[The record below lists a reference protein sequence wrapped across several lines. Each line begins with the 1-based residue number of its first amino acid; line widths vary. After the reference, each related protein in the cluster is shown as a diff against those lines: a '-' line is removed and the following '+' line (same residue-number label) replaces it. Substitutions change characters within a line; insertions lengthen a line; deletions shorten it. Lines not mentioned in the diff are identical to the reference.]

1 MANSMALPSGT
12 ELGEY
17 TIIRKLGQ
25 GGFGITY
32 LARDNAN
39 NCDVVIKE
47 NLPSVFAFRTDTSLY
62 IRPHG
67 DGEPEENYRWALQR
81 FCDEA
86 QTINKLSHPNIVKI
100 LRAFK
105 ALGTAYYVMPY
116 VKGESLSS
124 VFKTS
129 AQLNGEKLL
138 SLLRQILSA
147 LSYLHSQ
154 GVMHRDLKP
163 ANILIKND
171 ETPILIDFGA
181 ARSYISERSATLVGT
196 PGYSPI
202 EQVTPNGTCGPWTDL
217 YALGAT
223 CYRLIREET
232 VPDSLNRVYDTD
244 PYIPLSTDPS
254 LCKRFPRELLKTIDK
269 ALRMDIS
276 KRWQTADEWL
286 AAISPAR
293 MKKSSSGSSFAA
305 TAAIAA
311 LIATAGGGAWYYYGQ
326 EADKGKEPTSEPA
339 EPLPAPKTHEEQ
351 VKAAARERLAELG
364 ISEEDYNTKLGE
376 AAISNDNE
384 VLGLL
389 IAAGADVNYDTRN
402 RWTPLTYVCAKQN
415 LTGIQ
420 LLLNAPGIDVNKQNQ
435 QGDTAIIWAAAKGHL
450 EGLRLLLA
458 VPGINVNFIDSEG
471 KTAYD
476 WAVTNNLE
484 ECVQL
489 LRDNGGKTADDV
501 RGGRE
506 LIPADEAK
514 AKLQEAG
521 ITENN
526 YNDALGIAAARSD
539 NEKIHLLISAGVD
552 INSDLGNGQTA
563 LTIVCTNRNLDGLRL
578 LLAAPGINVNKPNRR
593 GDNAIICAAFKGDL
607 ESLRLLLA
615 TPGINVNFIDGEG
628 KTAYDW
634 AVMNEHN
641 ECAQLL
647 RNNGGTTAS
656 NAQDISEQTSADEAK
671 AKLQEAGITESNY
684 NAELCKATDNS
695 DNEKIRL
702 LISAG
707 ANVNCYGED
716 GWTPLTNVCL
726 LNNPE
731 GLRLLLAAPNIDIN
745 QPNKS
750 GDTAIIWAAV
760 KGHTSCLRMLLAVP
774 GIEVNFID
782 SENKTAYDWA
792 TINNH
797 QECAELLRAA
807 GGQRT
812 SQDTISTELINCDS
826 EEARRRLQNLGIS
839 PSQYNEAICNAT
851 DNSDNEKLALLINA
865 GADVNCRASDGWMP
879 LTNLSVYNNQQGM
892 RLILNA
898 PNLNV
903 NATDGKGNNALS
915 IAAFNGHT
923 DCVRLLLSHPAI
935 RVNNCDGNGNL
946 PLIYAVVNKHQD
958 CVRLLLEAPGINV
971 NTRNRAGDTALIWAA
986 AKGNTEALQTLLSVP
1001 GINLDIINENGKT
1014 AYDRALESN
1023 NNECAKLLRNAG
1035 AHTAEEV
1042 LASHKTRTSSAN
1054 IAEANTM
1061 LCTATDN
1068 GDNNKI
1074 YQALTAGADV
1084 NCDAEDGWTPLTNV
1098 AYYGHRESMRL
1109 LLTAPGIDVNKL
1121 NQKGYSALSIAALK
1135 GHTDC
1140 VRMLLEAPGINVNL
1154 ENKSGTVPLCWAAE
1168 SGAAESLRL
1177 LLDAPGININ
1187 YVDSNGKTALDWAES
1202 TNNTVCAQLLRAAG
1216 AKRANQ
1222 L

>member
-1 MANSMALPSGT
+1 MVNSMALPSGT

-32 LARDNAN
+32 LARDNFN

-67 DGEPEENYRWALQR
+67 DGEPEENYLWALQR

-116 VKGESLSS
+116 VKGESLSN

-129 AQLNGEKLL
+129 SQLNAEKLL
-138 SLLRQILSA
+138 SILRQILSA

-163 ANILIKND
+163 ANILIKDD

-223 CYRLIREET
+223 CYKLLREET
-232 VPDSLNRVYDTD
+232 VPDSLNRVYNTD

-254 LCKRFPRELLKTIDK
+254 LRKRFPRELLKTIDK

-286 AAISPAR
+286 AAISPER
-293 MKKSSSGSSFAA
+293 MKKSSSGGTFAA

-326 EADKGKEPTSEPA
+326 LADKVKESPTEPA
-339 EPLPAPKTHEEQ
+339 EPLSAPKPQEEQ
-351 VKAAARERLAELG
+351 IKTAARERLAELG

-376 AAISNDNE
+376 AARSNDNE

-402 RWTPLTYVCAKQN
+402 RWTPLTIVCSNKN
-415 LTGIQ
+415 LTGLQ
-420 LLLNAPGIDVNKQNQ
+420 LLLNAPGIDVNKLNQ
-435 QGDTAIIWAAAKGHL
+435 SGDTAVIWAAVKGHL

-458 VPGINVNFIDSEG
+458 VPGINVNVIDEEG

-476 WAVTNNLE
+476 WAVENNHE
-484 ECVQL
+484 ECAQL
-489 LRDNGGKTADDV
+489 LLNNGAKTANDV
-501 RGGRE
+501 RGGSE
-506 LIPADEAK
+506 LISADEAK
-514 AKLQEAG
+514 AQLQEAG
-521 ITENN
+521 ITESN
-526 YNDALGIAAARSD
+526 YNDELGLATTRSD
-539 NEKIHLLISAGVD
+539 NEKLRLLISAGADV
-552 INSDLGNGQTA
+552 NCDLGNGQTP
-563 LTIVCTNRNLDGLRL
+563 LTIVCSRRNIDGLRL
-578 LLAAPGINVNKPNRR
+578 LLTAQGINVNKPNRR
-593 GDNAIICAAFKGDL
+593 GDTAIICAAFNGDAD
-607 ESLRLLLA
+607 SLRLLLA

-634 AVMNEHN
+634 AVMNNHT
-641 ECAQLL
+641 ECVQLL
-647 RNNGGTTAS
+647 RNNGGKTAANDQDS
-656 NAQDISEQTSADEAK
+656 NEQTSADEAK
-671 AKLQEAGITESNY
+671 AKLLEAGITESNY

-707 ANVNCYGED
+707 ADVNCYGED

-726 LNNPE
+726 LDNSE
-731 GLRLLLAAPNIDIN
+731 GLRLLLAAPNIKIN

-760 KGHTSCLRMLLAVP
+760 KGHTECLRLLLAVP

-782 SENKTAYDWA
+782 RDNKTAYDWA

-797 QECAELLRAA
+797 EECAELLRAA

-812 SQDTISTELINCDS
+812 TPPAISAELINCDRD
-826 EEARRRLQNLGIS
+826 EARSRLQNMGIS
-839 PSQYNEAICNAT
+839 PSQYNEAICKAA
-851 DNSDNEKLALLINA
+851 DSSDNEKLALLINA
-865 GADVNCRASDGWMP
+865 GADVNSRASDGWIP
-879 LTNLSVYNNQQGM
+879 LTNLCFYDNLQGL

-903 NATDGKGNNALS
+903 NASDGQGNSALS
-915 IAAFNGHT
+915 LAAIKGHA
-923 DCVRLLLSHPAI
+923 DCLRLLLSHPGI
-935 RVNNCDGNGNL
+935 RVNECDDKGSL
-946 PLIYAVVNKHQD
+946 ALIHAIANRHQD
-958 CVRLLLEAPGINV
+958 CVLLLLEAPGINV
-971 NTRNRAGDTALIWAA
+971 NSRNSAGDTPLIWAA
-986 AKGNTEALQTLLSVP
+986 AKGNAEALQTLLRVP
-1001 GINLDIINENGKT
+1001 GIKLDFISENGKT
-1014 AYDRALESN
+1014 AYDWALEN
-1023 NNECAKLLRNAG
+1023 NHNECATLLRNAG

-1042 LASHKTRTSSAN
+1042 IASHKTRTSSAN
-1054 IAEANTM
+1054 NAEANTM

-1074 YQALTAGADV
+1074 RQAITNGADV

-1109 LLTAPGIDVNKL
+1109 LLAAPGIDVNKL
-1121 NQKGYSALSIAALK
+1121 NQKGYSALSIAAQK

-1154 ENKSGTVPLCWAAE
+1154 ENKSGDSPLCWAA
-1168 SGAAESLRL
+1168 SRGSAECIRL
-1177 LLDAPGININ
+1177 LLNAPGININ

-1202 TNNTVCAQLLRAAG
+1202 TNNTVCAQLLREAG